1 MALMR
6 LQAGRH
12 ICQSSHN
19 RGFISIYGSC
29 RSYSD
34 YSKNGF
40 SRRGIFGQGI
50 ENALPYGSAKVTEL
64 KCLLTET
71 RSMSTRV
78 KAPPQVRQG
87 GLQLAIFSPGM
98 IYDPYTPREP
108 ISFLRR
114 CFTPSGWKR
123 TKEDIIVE
131 LKNAYAIA
139 KLRKLTGYSKKE
151 FYQEA
156 IKLYKEI
163 STLIVKGDKTSL
175 RKAVTEH
182 MYSVLKNEM
191 KQRESRWNSVYW
203 ELVEPVMSIRTL
215 RARMI
220 GVDKNNLDKA
230 FIQLT
235 LEFLSKQKFEAY
247 DLKGAVVSGDK
258 AKEVL
263 VRDIWVFE
271 RSLFHTR
278 SYWRL
283 CGRISL

>member
-1 MALMR
+1 MDFWFDDLLR
-6 LQAGRH
+6 LKFPRLFNIAENTTGFVMDFWWAVVGNVKKKEDTSDKAKLTQILVPAG
-12 ICQSSHN
+12 
-19 RGFISIYGSC
+19 GW
-29 RSYSD
+29 
-34 YSKNGF
+34 
-40 SRRGIFGQGI
+40 
-50 ENALPYGSAKVTEL
+50 
-64 KCLLTET
+64 
-71 RSMSTRV
+71 
-78 KAPPQVRQG
+78 G

-98 IYDPYTPREP
+98 IYDPYKPREP

-114 CFTPSGWKR
+114 CFTPSGWRR

-151 FYQEA
+151 FYEEA

-163 STLIVKGDKTSL
+163 NTLIVKGDKTSL

-182 MYSVLKNEM
+182 MYSVLKNDM

-203 ELVEPVMSIRTL
+203 ELVEPVVSIRTL
-215 RARMI
+215 RARMVRAFASSIQRSEGKISLLPIEI

-258 AKEVL
+258 AKEV
-263 VRDIWVFE
+263 
-271 RSLFHTR
+271 
-278 SYWRL
+278 
-283 CGRISL
+283 